1 MGDGGEIGRHKRLKI
16 SRLTACRFDSG
27 PSHQKEHMNERVQE
41 ILDILQEECA
51 EVIVEVSKCRR
62 FGLDSVHYK
71 TGELHQDMLTQ
82 ELGDVLAM
90 MRLLVESGVVSMDAL
105 EAAGERKIEKLRK
118 WSNIFGE
125 TK

>member
-1 MGDGGEIGRHKRLKI
+1 
-16 SRLTACRFDSG
+16 
-27 PSHQKEHMNERVQE
+27 MNERVQE

-71 TGELHQDMLTQ
+71 TGELHQAMLEQ

-90 MRLLVESGVVSMDAL
+90 IRLLIEQGVISVEAL
-105 EAAGERKIEKLRK
+105 EAAGERKLEKLRK
-118 WSNIFGE
+118 WSTIFGE
-125 TK
+125 TE